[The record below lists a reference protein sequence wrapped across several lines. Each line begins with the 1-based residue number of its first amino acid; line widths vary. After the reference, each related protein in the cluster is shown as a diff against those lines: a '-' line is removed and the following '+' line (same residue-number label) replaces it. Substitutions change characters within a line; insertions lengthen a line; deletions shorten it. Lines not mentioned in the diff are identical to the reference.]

1 MSEAAVPMEN
11 DASKGSWFVLQAVTG
26 QEEKALETLISQR
39 DYDAHQ
45 GIDDGIGDV
54 RVPMVKEEKR
64 DKNNKLVVRNKKRYP
79 GYVLIQ
85 LQLFDE
91 EGRIRS
97 EVWDLVKG
105 TQGIIGFVGG
115 TKPAALSDYEVAEML
130 RVEEEA
136 MNSAPK
142 PKVDYKVGD
151 TVRLIGNSAFIG
163 YEGVIE
169 SVDSERQRLKV
180 SVNIFG
186 RATPTEIGYE
196 DVERVEDA

>member
-1 MSEAAVPMEN
+1 MAMEN
-11 DASKGSWFVLQAVTG
+11 DATKGAWFVLQAMTG
-26 QEEKALETLISQR
+26 QEEKALETLVLQR
-39 DYDAHQ
+39 DYDKQQ

-85 LQLFDE
+85 LQLFNE
-91 EGRIRS
+91 EGLIRS

-105 TQGIIGFVGG
+105 TPGIIGFVGG
-115 TKPAALSDYEVAEML
+115 AKPAALSDEEVAEML
-130 RVEEEA
+130 RVEEET

-169 SVDSERQRLKV
+169 SVDGERQRLKV

-196 DVERVEDA
+196 DVERVENE